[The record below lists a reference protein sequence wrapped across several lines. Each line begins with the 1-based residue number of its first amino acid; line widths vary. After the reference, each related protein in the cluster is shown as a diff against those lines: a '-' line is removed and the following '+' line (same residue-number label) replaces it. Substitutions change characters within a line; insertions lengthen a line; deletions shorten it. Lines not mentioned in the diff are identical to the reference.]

1 MIAQSWSISARYAA
15 VGAQIGHPT
24 TQKGGSNTEVV
35 DWIIRVGALA
45 GAIAA
50 IVALGKKVIAPLKD
64 MSAKIT
70 DISAR
75 TETIEKHDKE
85 QYLGILRLTIMSEGM
100 PISERLIAGEK
111 YINAS
116 GNGAVK
122 HYYQELVKNHTK

>member
-1 MIAQSWSISARYAA
+1 MQN
-15 VGAQIGHPT
+15 Q
-24 TQKGGSNTEVV
+24 QKGELMEIV

-50 IVALGKKVIAPLKD
+50 VVALAKKVIAPIKG
-64 MSAKIT
+64 MST
-70 DISAR
+70 DIANISAR

-111 YINAS
+111 YIKAG

>member
-1 MIAQSWSISARYAA
+1 MIAQSGAISARYAA
-15 VGAQIGHPT
+15 EDAQIGHPT

-64 MSAKIT
+64 MNEKIT

>member
-1 MIAQSWSISARYAA
+1 MIAQSGAISARYAA
-15 VGAQIGHPT
+15 EGAQIGHPT

-50 IVALGKKVIAPLKD
+50 IVALAKKVIAPLKD

-111 YINAS
+111 YIKAS